1 MSKMTDTVSLEPR
14 AKFPTSTS
22 LLGMFCL
29 AIAVL
34 AATFFFWAGIEE
46 LLEAW
51 QLPEYSHGPLI
62 PILSGLLFL
71 RQLKTVPV
79 NDGPVNDRSRGVIV
93 LLFAVLLGA
102 AGRLIG
108 IDDIVAYA
116 LILWVGAVLLI
127 SFGWATGKHFWPPV
141 VHLVFMLPLPGALY
155 YAVSTYLQGVSSELG
170 VYFVQLLGIPVY
182 LEGNIIDLGVYKLHV
197 AEACSGLRYLFPILS
212 FSYIFAVL
220 YQGPMW
226 HKTLLLVSAVPITIF
241 MNSVRI
247 AIAGVIV
254 NFYGLEHLEGFS
266 HFFEGWVIFMSCVL
280 ILFGLA
286 WILVWLRPDRVGLV
300 EALDLET
307 EGLWTQA
314 KRLRFVQPS
323 AALIFASVLLVA
335 LLAIW
340 ESVPKREIA
349 DVSREPFLL
358 FPVEVG
364 EWRRSPHSQLDIATE
379 QVLGADDYLSAYL
392 SKSGQ
397 AVPVDL
403 FMAWYKN
410 QDRGG
415 VHSPEVCLPGGGWEI
430 AKLDQIESPVKN
442 SAGEKFTL
450 NRAIIQKGVN
460 RMLVYYWYEQRGTR
474 TSSMY
479 EAKLQLMLGKFLY
492 GRNDSAI
499 VRLVTTIEQG
509 DGEAGAEM
517 RLQDGMAAVLKPLPR
532 FIPGI

>member
-1 MSKMTDTVSLEPR
+1 MTDTVSLQPG
-14 AKFPTSTS
+14 AKTPTSAS
-22 LLGMFCL
+22 LFGMFCL
-29 AIAVL
+29 VIAVL
-34 AATFFFWAGIEE
+34 AATLFFWAGIDE

-71 RQLKTVPV
+71 RQLKTFPV
-79 NDGPVNDRSRGVIV
+79 NDGPVHDRFPGVIILV
-93 LLFAVLLGA
+93 VAVLLGA
-102 AGRLIG
+102 GGRLIG

-116 LILWVGAVLLI
+116 LILWVGAMLLI

-170 VYFVQLLGIPVY
+170 VYFVQMLGIPVY

-226 HKTLLLVSAVPITIF
+226 HKTVLLLSAVPITIF

-254 NFYGLEHLEGFS
+254 NFYGLEHVAGFS
-266 HFFEGWVIFMSCVL
+266 HFFEGWVIFMACVL

-286 WILVWLRPDRVGLV
+286 WLLVWLRPDRIGLV

-314 KRLRFVQPS
+314 KRLRFVRPS
-323 AALIFASVLLVA
+323 SAMIFAGLLLVA
-335 LLAIW
+335 LVAIW
-340 ESVPKREIA
+340 ESMPKRETVE
-349 DVSREPFLL
+349 VSREPFLL
-358 FPVEVG
+358 FPAEVG
-364 EWRRSPHSQLDIATE
+364 EWHRGPHSQLDPATE
-379 QVLGADDYLSAYL
+379 NVLAADDYLSVYL
-392 SKSGQ
+392 TQKGQ
-397 AVPVDL
+397 AAPVDL

-410 QDRGG
+410 QDSGG

-430 AKLDQIESPVKN
+430 AKLEQIESPVKN
-442 SAGEKFTL
+442 SAGESFTL

-460 RMLVYYWYEQRGTR
+460 RMLVYYWYEQLGTR

-499 VRLVTTIEQG
+499 IRLVTAIG
-509 DGEAGAEM
+509 PDDGEAGAEM
-517 RLQDGMAAVLKPLPR
+517 RLKDGLAAVLKPLPR

>member
-1 MSKMTDTVSLEPR
+1 MTDTASLQPR
-14 AKFPTSTS
+14 TRPLTGTS
-22 LLGMFCL
+22 LWGMFCL

-34 AATFFFWAGIEE
+34 AAALFFWAGIEE

-79 NDGPVNDRSRGVIV
+79 NNGPVNDRFPGIIF

-226 HKTLLLVSAVPITIF
+226 HKALLLISAVPITIF

-254 NFYGLEHLEGFS
+254 NSYGLEHLEGFS
-266 HFFEGWVIFMSCVL
+266 HFFEGWVIFMACVM

-286 WILVWLRPDRVGLV
+286 WLLVWLRPDHVSLI
-300 EALDLET
+300 EALDLDT

-314 KRLRFVQPS
+314 KRLRFVRPS
-323 AALIFASVLLVA
+323 AALIFAGLLLVTLVA
-335 LLAIW
+335 VW
-340 ESVPKREIA
+340 ESMPRRETVN
-349 DVSREPFLL
+349 VSREPFLV
-358 FPVEVG
+358 FPAEIG
-364 EWRRSPHSQLDIATE
+364 EWRRGPHSRLDPATE
-379 QVLGADDYLSAYL
+379 QILAADDYLSVNM
-392 SKSGQ
+392 SQSGQ
-397 AVPVDL
+397 AASVEL
-403 FMAWYKN
+403 FMAWYKD
-410 QDRGG
+410 QDNGG

-430 AKLDQIESPVKN
+430 AKLEQIESPVKSSN
-442 SAGEKFTL
+442 GEQFTL

-499 VRLVTTIEQG
+499 VRLVTPIEQG
-509 DGEAGAEM
+509 DGESGAEM
-517 RLQDGMAAVLKPLPR
+517 RLQEGLAAVLKPLPR